1 MKAMRASGSKQAS
14 AICRPAAGDVP
25 DGFRL
30 GPDPVHRY
38 RPFRNTDPPYLADI
52 WCRQRPQRG
61 LLRPISVSQLET
73 CVFAKPYFDPQGL
86 IVATRDEIPVGFV
99 HAGFG
104 PNEAENWIAT
114 EMGVVCRVM
123 VGEPVSSST
132 TDPVASEL
140 LARGEQYLRDR
151 GARLLYAG
159 GIRPLCPFYGG
170 LYGGSELPGI
180 LDSDRA
186 TQVIYRQAG
195 YEEIDQVLVLH
206 RDLTTF
212 RPLISRQQ
220 LAIRRS
226 THLAVRNDPPVRSW
240 WQAITEGNADR
251 QRLEIVSNHGTSVL
265 ARMTLWN
272 IEPLASSWGISA
284 AGILDLEVPKSNRR
298 QGYATFL
305 LSEAFRRLR
314 SEEVR
319 LIEVQTMRHN
329 EAARALYRRLGFV
342 EVDRGLVLRKR
353 GASQGAP

>member
-1 MKAMRASGSKQAS
+1 MY
-14 AICRPAAGDVP
+14 
-25 DGFRL
+25 
-30 GPDPVHRY
+30 RY

-52 WCRQRPQRG
+52 WCRQKPQRG
-61 LLRPISVSQLET
+61 MVHPISVSQFET
-73 CVFAKPYFDPQGL
+73 HVFSKPYFDPRGL
-86 IVATRDEIPVGFV
+86 IVATRDDVPVGFV

-104 PNEAENWIAT
+104 PNDDESWIAT

-123 VGEPVSSST
+123 VHEAAASQSSPGTLAGE
-132 TDPVASEL
+132 L
-140 LARGEQYLRDR
+140 IARGEQYLRDR

-159 GIRPLCPFYGG
+159 GIRPLCPFYWG

-180 LDSDRA
+180 LDSDSWMQA
-186 TQVIYRQAG
+186 VYRDAC

-212 RPLISRQQ
+212 RPIISRQQ

-226 THLAVRNDPPVRSW
+226 TQIAVQNDPPVRSW
-240 WQAITEGNADR
+240 WQAVTEGSADR
-251 QRLEIVSNHGTSVL
+251 MRLQIVSNRSTSVL
-265 ARMTLWN
+265 ASTTFWN
-272 IEPLASSWGISA
+272 IEPLATSWGISA
-284 AGILDLEVPKSNRR
+284 AGILDLESTESSRR

-314 SEEVR
+314 SEGVR

-342 EVDRGLVLRKR
+342 EVDRGAVLRKR
-353 GASQGAP
+353 GGS